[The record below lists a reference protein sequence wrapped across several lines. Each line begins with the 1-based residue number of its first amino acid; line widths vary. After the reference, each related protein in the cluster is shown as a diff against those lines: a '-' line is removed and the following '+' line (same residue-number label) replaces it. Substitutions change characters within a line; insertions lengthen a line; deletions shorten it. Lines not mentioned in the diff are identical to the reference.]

1 MTRVPEEAKTIF
13 KTSGASMQLQHHIIV
28 AHKGVFEV
36 GITPINLRRP
46 IRWTHAIIINRGSN
60 AAIFLVK
67 LFRPSDI
74 ITDEGPGRF
83 LRKRYP
89 LVPQTRILLCVT
101 GINFCNLH
109 LKR

>member
-1 MTRVPEEAKTIF
+1 MTRVPEKAKTIF
-13 KTSGASMQLQHHIIV
+13 KTSGASMQQHHIIV

-60 AAIFLVK
+60 AAIFLAK

-83 LRKRYP
+83 LRKRYTP
-89 LVPQTRILLCVT
+89 SAANSHFALCD
-101 GINFCNLH
+101 GN
-109 LKR
+109 

>member
-13 KTSGASMQLQHHIIV
+13 KTSGASMQQHHIIIV

-36 GITPINLRRP
+36 RITPINLKRP

-60 AAIFLVK
+60 AAIFLAK

-83 LRKRYP
+83 LRKRYTP
-89 LVPQTRILLCVT
+89 VPQNSHFALCD
-101 GINFCNLH
+101 GN
-109 LKR
+109 